1 MCLSVCLSVC
11 MSSCLHVF
19 VHILIH
25 QFTKRQ
31 LTNTPSL
38 IFTHVLIY
46 PTLQYIE
53 GFFDEDWYE
62 WIDTNL
68 TRDIDSTEIVKVSA
82 GMMDRHKETQGD

>member
-1 MCLSVCLSVC
+1 MSTCLY
-11 MSSCLHVF
+11 VF

-31 LTNTPSL
+31 FTNTPSL

-46 PTLQYIE
+46 PTLQYTA
-53 GFFDEDWYE
+53 GYFDEDWYE
-62 WIDTNL
+62 WIDMNL
-68 TRDIDSTEIVKVSA
+68 TRGIDSIEIVKVSA